1 MAKKIALLILFLS
14 LITFITAETSWID
27 YDYSTNTA
35 VYKHD
40 KKARIKTIAP
50 EFSSSY
56 PYYVKV
62 EVAPEEGTPTPLI
75 CFSPTDAIVNQIDK
89 PSPKIHKES
98 QHSFLLKENN
108 FKQPVKNYILM

>member
-1 MAKKIALLILFLS
+1 LS
-14 LITFITAETSWID
+14 LIAFITAETTWID

-40 KKARIKTIAP
+40 KKAKIKTIAP

-75 CFSPTDAIVNQIDK
+75 CFSPTDANCKSDRQAFA
-89 PSPKIHKES
+89 KIHKES
-98 QHSFLLKENN
+98 QHSFLLREIN
-108 FKQPVKNYILM
+108 FKQPEKNYILM